1 MINERAKAILEFCFV
16 ETPMEQWFKK
26 DEDFDVSLKKNF
38 MQDYIKATNNE
49 IDSWKD
55 NPEECVA
62 LIMLLDQFSRNFFRN
77 NSKAYDQDNKCL
89 SIVKE
94 GIKKKYLDYLNMD
107 KIHFLLLPLIH
118 SENIVDHKLGHK
130 LVDKYLRN
138 HEEYGN
144 IKKAWNDH
152 SIAIKKFGRYPHRN
166 KILKRQSTLEE
177 ENFLK
182 QPNSSW

>member
-26 DEDFDVSLKKNF
+26 DEDFDTTLNNNF
-38 MQDYIKATNNE
+38 MHDYIKAVNNE
-49 IDSWKD
+49 SDNWRD

-77 NSKAYDQDNKCL
+77 NSKAYKQDRKCL

-94 GIKKKYLDYLNMD
+94 AIERKYLDCLHMD

-118 SENIVDHKLGHK
+118 SEHISDHKLGHK
-130 LVDKYLRN
+130 LVDEYLIN
-138 HEEYGN
+138 HLEYVK

-152 SIAIKKFGRYPHRN
+152 TVAIKKFGRYPHRN
-166 KILKRQSTLEE
+166 KILNRKTTNQEE
-177 ENFLK
+177 LFLK
-182 QPNSSW
+182 QPNTSW

>member
-16 ETPMEQWFKK
+16 KTPMEQWFKK
-26 DEDFDVSLKKNF
+26 DEDFDSNLNNNF
-38 MQDYIKATNNE
+38 MQDYVKATNNE
-49 IDSWKD
+49 FDRWKD

-62 LIMLLDQFSRNFFRN
+62 LVMLLDQFSRNFFRN
-77 NSKAYDQDNKCL
+77 NSKAYDQDSKCL

-94 GIKKKYLDYLNMD
+94 GIKRKYLDCLNMD

-118 SENIVDHKLGHK
+118 SENISDHKFGHK
-130 LVDKYLRN
+130 LVDKYLSK
-138 HEEYGN
+138 HPEYEN
-144 IKKAWNDH
+144 IKKVWNDH
-152 SIAIKKFGRYPHRN
+152 SIAIKKFRRYPHRN
-166 KILKRQSTLEE
+166 KILNRQSTPEE

>member
-26 DEDFDVSLKKNF
+26 DEDFDATLKNKF
-38 MQDYIKATNNE
+38 MQDFIKATNNE
-49 IDSWKD
+49 FDSWID

-62 LIMLLDQFSRNFFRN
+62 LIMLLDQFSRNFFRDN
-77 NSKAYDQDNKCL
+77 TKAYELDKKCRN
-89 SIVKE
+89 IVKE
-94 GIKKKYLDYLNMD
+94 AVIKNYLFKLNED

-118 SENIVDHKLGHK
+118 SEDLSDHIFGHK
-130 LVDKYLRN
+130 LVDTYLKDYI
-138 HEEYGN
+138 EYKN
-144 IKKAWNDH
+144 IKKSWGYH
-152 SIAIKKFGRYPHRN
+152 SIAIKRFGRYPHRN
-166 KILKRQSTLEE
+166 KILNRQSTLEE